1 MHIFFTV
8 YFFMMGSLFASF
20 YNVVGIRVYDHC
32 SILRSSQ
39 CPKCNNKLRWC
50 DIIPIFGYLIN
61 GGKCHFCKEPI
72 HIKYFLLEIFGGSL
86 LATSFYFL
94 GFSIEFL
101 YSFIIFS
108 MLFIIS
114 VTYYEYH
121 KLMNKALYIFIPLSL
136 TITIILEAMNQNGI
150 IYKSFIGAGVLG
162 LLSYILTLINPN
174 NRKFLLLSITIG
186 FMINIEGVLLFL
198 LIFGVVYLIKLLIKK
213 LPPLY
218 IVSLATMMSF
228 VFGSKLI
235 EFLINL
241 LK

>member
-1 MHIFFTV
+1 
-8 YFFMMGSLFASF
+8 
-20 YNVVGIRVYDHC
+20 
-32 SILRSSQ
+32 
-39 CPKCNNKLRWC
+39 
-50 DIIPIFGYLIN
+50 
-61 GGKCHFCKEPI
+61 
-72 HIKYFLLEIFGGSL
+72 
-86 LATSFYFL
+86 
-94 GFSIEFL
+94 
-101 YSFIIFS
+101 

-136 TITIILEAMNQNGI
+136 IITIILEAMNQNGI

-162 LLSYILTLINPN
+162 LLSYILTFINPN

-198 LIFGVVYLIKLLIKK
+198 LIFGLVYLIKLLIKK